1 MKGCAL
7 PVLDSIIFDMD
18 GLLIDTEIISY
29 QLYSALLAPYGFTV
43 SLHDY
48 AETYSGKTEEK
59 NVTTLL
65 EHYPLPLSREECF
78 ARISAME
85 KEFLAKGVALKP
97 GAKELLTYLKEH
109 GYKIALASSS
119 IADRAYGIL
128 DQHGIRGCFD
138 AFVFGPDLPKGR
150 GKPAPDIFLIAC
162 QKLDTTPA
170 RALVLEDSEA
180 GIQAA
185 HSARIPVL
193 CVPDLH
199 HPAPAYESMTAAI
212 LSSLHEVPGWLEAQ
226 NAQ

>member
-1 MKGCAL
+1 M
-7 PVLDSIIFDMD
+7 LDSIIFDMD

-128 DQHGIRGCFD
+128 DQHGIRGCLCS
-138 AFVFGPDLPKGR
+138 ARTCPRAAASPRRISSSL
-150 GKPAPDIFLIAC
+150 
-162 QKLDTTPA
+162 PA
-170 RALVLEDSEA
+170 RSWAPPRRGHWCWKTVR
-180 GIQAA
+180 QASRPLTPPA
-185 HSARIPVL
+185 SRSSACPTCTTRPRL
-193 CVPDLH
+193 TSP
-199 HPAPAYESMTAAI
+199 
-212 LSSLHEVPGWLEAQ
+212 
-226 NAQ
+226 

>member
-1 MKGCAL
+1 M
-7 PVLDSIIFDMD
+7 LDSIIFDMD

-128 DQHGIRGCFD
+128 DQHAVVLTPLCSARTCPRAAASPRRISSS
-138 AFVFGPDLPKGR
+138 L
-150 GKPAPDIFLIAC
+150 
-162 QKLDTTPA
+162 PA
-170 RALVLEDSEA
+170 RSWAPPRRGHWCWKTVR
-180 GIQAA
+180 QASRPLTPPA
-185 HSARIPVL
+185 SRSSACPTCTTRPRL
-193 CVPDLH
+193 TSP
-199 HPAPAYESMTAAI
+199 
-212 LSSLHEVPGWLEAQ
+212 
-226 NAQ
+226 

>member
-1 MKGCAL
+1 M
-7 PVLDSIIFDMD
+7 LDSIIFDMD

-128 DQHGIRGCFD
+128 DQHGIRGC
-138 AFVFGPDLPKGR
+138 
-150 GKPAPDIFLIAC
+150 
-162 QKLDTTPA
+162 
-170 RALVLEDSEA
+170 
-180 GIQAA
+180 IQAA

>member
-1 MKGCAL
+1 M
-7 PVLDSIIFDMD
+7 LDSIIFDMD

-48 AETYSGKTEEK
+48 AEAYSGKTEEK

-119 IADRAYGIL
+119 TADRAYGIL

-138 AFVFGPDLPKGR
+138 AFVFGPDLPQGPR
-150 GKPAPDIFLIAC
+150 
-162 QKLDTTPA
+162 QA
-170 RALVLEDSEA
+170 RAGYLPHCLPEA
-180 GIQAA
+180 G
-185 HSARIPVL
+185 
-193 CVPDLH
+193 H
-199 HPAPAYESMTAAI
+199 HPGAGTGA
-212 LSSLHEVPGWLEAQ
+212 GRQ
-226 NAQ
+226 

>member
-1 MKGCAL
+1 M
-7 PVLDSIIFDMD
+7 LDSIIFDMD

-29 QLYSALLAPYGFTV
+29 QLYSALLAPYGFTM

-109 GYKIALASSS
+109 GYKIAL
-119 IADRAYGIL
+119 DRKS
-128 DQHGIRGCFD
+128 
-138 AFVFGPDLPKGR
+138 V
-150 GKPAPDIFLIAC
+150 
-162 QKLDTTPA
+162 
-170 RALVLEDSEA
+170 V
-180 GIQAA
+180 
-185 HSARIPVL
+185 
-193 CVPDLH
+193 
-199 HPAPAYESMTAAI
+199 
-212 LSSLHEVPGWLEAQ
+212 
-226 NAQ
+226 

>member
-1 MKGCAL
+1 M
-7 PVLDSIIFDMD
+7 LDSIIFDMD

-48 AETYSGKTEEK
+48 AEAYSGKTEEK

-119 IADRAYGIL
+119 TADRAYGSWTSTASAVVLTPLYSARTCPRAAASPRRISSSL
-128 DQHGIRGCFD
+128 
-138 AFVFGPDLPKGR
+138 
-150 GKPAPDIFLIAC
+150 
-162 QKLDTTPA
+162 PA
-170 RALVLEDSEA
+170 RSWAPPRRGHWCWKTVR
-180 GIQAA
+180 QASRPLTPPA
-185 HSARIPVL
+185 SRSSACPTCTTQPRLTSP
-193 CVPDLH
+193 
-199 HPAPAYESMTAAI
+199 
-212 LSSLHEVPGWLEAQ
+212 
-226 NAQ
+226 

>member
-1 MKGCAL
+1 M
-7 PVLDSIIFDMD
+7 LDSIIFDMD

-97 GAKELLTYLKEH
+97 GAKELLTHLKEH

-138 AFVFGPDLPKGR
+138 AFEFGPDLPKGR
-150 GKPAPDIFLIAC
+150 GKPAPDIFTL
-162 QKLDTTPA
+162 PA
-170 RALVLEDSEA
+170 RSWAPPRRGHWCWKTVR
-180 GIQAA
+180 QASRPLTPPA
-185 HSARIPVL
+185 SRSSACPTCTTRPRL
-193 CVPDLH
+193 TSP
-199 HPAPAYESMTAAI
+199 
-212 LSSLHEVPGWLEAQ
+212 
-226 NAQ
+226 